1 MGYEELSKL
10 LVALTINL
18 EKICDG
24 YDAYDANKKSNL
36 TLKIKV
42 LFCVSEKGEI
52 TPGQLINQLGIA
64 KSNLTVLCKSMLEE
78 GLITSKKS
86 ATDKRSIS
94 YIITNKGAK
103 QLKNYLNQIQLDN
116 INLFKSVRI
125 TKGLE
130 KKITEILKLLNKNND

>member
-1 MGYEELSKL
+1 MEYEELSKL

-24 YDAYDANKKSNL
+24 YDAFDANKKSNL

-42 LFCVSEKGEI
+42 LFCASEMGEV
-52 TPGQLINQLGIA
+52 TPSQLINKLGIA

-78 GLITSKKS
+78 GLISSRKS
-86 ATDKRSIS
+86 ATDKRNIS

-103 QLKNYLNQIQLDN
+103 QLKGYLNQVKLDN
-116 INLFKSVRI
+116 INLYKSVRQAKSI
-125 TKGLE
+125 E
-130 KKITEILKLLNKNND
+130 KKITELMKLLNKK